1 MPLNT
6 VCCNARKIANPAT
19 GCVTTCCKIIEA
31 YVIECQYFATQTYAT
46 ASAGL
51 CTEGTMTNYTVTPAG
66 TRNLHSIALD
76 PDFDHSFGENS
87 SIADGGCAEFGMEIT
102 IRTPYGVG
110 ADNVCNVRLL
120 IGSTN
125 PLLVRYSGNANMPYA
140 IWNPDGKAKWTHTS
154 VANGCKADLKLTS
167 TTGTRAF
174 IPFLV
179 GGTEAATTAF
189 VALNL
194 STV

>member
-46 ASAGL
+46 ASTGL

-76 PDFDHSFGENS
+76 PDFDHSFVENS
-87 SIADGGCAEFGMEIT
+87 SITDSSS
-102 IRTPYGVG
+102 

>member
-19 GCVTTCCKIIEA
+19 GCASTCCKIIEA

-46 ASAGL
+46 ASTGL

-66 TRNLHSIALD
+66 TRNLHTISLD
-76 PDFDHSFGENS
+76 SDFDSTFTES
-87 SIADGGCAEFGMEIT
+87 STISDSGCPEYTMDVTMRA
-102 IRTPYGVG
+102 PYGVS

-120 IGSTN
+120 IGSAN
-125 PLLVRYSGNANMPYA
+125 SVLVRYSGNANMPYA

-174 IPFLV
+174 IPILV

>member
-1 MPLNT
+1 MNT
-6 VCCNARKIANPAT
+6 NCCTARKITNPAT

-31 YVIECQYFATQTYAT
+31 YVIECQYFAVQTYTT
-46 ASAGL
+46 ASSGL

-66 TRNLHSIALD
+66 TRNLHTITLD
-76 PDFDHSFGENS
+76 SDYDSTFTES
-87 SIADGGCAEFGMEIT
+87 SSLNDQGCTEYTMDVTMRA
-102 IRTPYGVG
+102 PYGVS

-125 PLLVRYSGNANMPYA
+125 PVLVRYSGNSSMPYA
-140 IWNPDGKAKWTHTS
+140 IWNPDGKAKWTHTT
-154 VANGCKADLKLTS
+154 VANGCKVDLKLTS
-167 TTGTRAF
+167 TTGYRAF

-179 GGTEAATTAF
+179 GGTETATTAF